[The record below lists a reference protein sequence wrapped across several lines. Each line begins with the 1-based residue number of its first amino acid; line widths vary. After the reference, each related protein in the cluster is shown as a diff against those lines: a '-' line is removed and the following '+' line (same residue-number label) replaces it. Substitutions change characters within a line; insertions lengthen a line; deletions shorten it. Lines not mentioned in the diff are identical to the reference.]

1 METQKYTPEF
11 IWLIRKYVK
20 GQTMMN
26 LFAVKVEQ
34 NGKESLIAF
43 ATKQEAIALARTFTQ
58 NKKQAEKSIIEVCFF
73 NQFRKGGVSC
83 EGIDLDRKIVE
94 PTRCSTE
101 KNVFL
106 DRKLFMEESD

>member
-58 NKKQAEKSIIEVCFF
+58 NKKQAEKSIIDVCFF

-83 EGIDLDRKIVE
+83 EGVDLDRNIE
-94 PTRCSTE
+94 PTRRSAE

-106 DRKLFMEESD
+106 DRKLFMEKSD

>member
-1 METQKYTPEF
+1 MEIQKYTPEF
-11 IWLIRKYVK
+11 IWLIRRYVK

-73 NQFRKGGVSC
+73 NQFRSGEVSC
-83 EGIDLDRKIVE
+83 EGIDLDRKIIE
-94 PTRCSTE
+94 PARQDAE

-106 DRKLFMEESD
+106 DSKLFQKGE